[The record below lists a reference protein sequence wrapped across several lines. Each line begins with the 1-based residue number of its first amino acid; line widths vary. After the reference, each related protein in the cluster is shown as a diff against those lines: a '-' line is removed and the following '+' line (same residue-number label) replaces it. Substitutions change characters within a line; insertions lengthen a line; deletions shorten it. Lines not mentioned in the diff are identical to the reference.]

1 MSFRARARRLVAAMR
16 LAVEGP
22 PLSRLIRLLRRGRT
36 SGREYTDLCLQLG
49 LTRRAESALAHLPAS
64 ASFPSLPIR
73 LAVLKGRTDLALEQV
88 RALASRLP
96 DALVSRREV
105 DAVVSSVAPLCAETA
120 LSLIRASGRPHHAEP
135 ALLMRL
141 GDAAGSARRLDELGP
156 ALGPQRWLLWA
167 NGQASP
173 SAQLEGLNR
182 YLASHHLAPVR
193 LRDDARALSVGNIG
207 SRECANTR
215 QQPGRVS
222 VVMTC
227 FDCAPYVDVAIRSVL
242 DQTHRDLELIVV
254 DDASRDDT
262 WDRLVAAAAG
272 DSRVKAIRLRSN
284 VGTYAAKNVGLA
296 LARGDFL
303 AFQDADDWSCPERLA
318 AGLALLHRR
327 PWLQG
332 VVCEYVRLQDDGQ
345 FWSSLVWPLQ
355 RRTPNSLLFRRRVLE
370 RLGFFDEHRFGS
382 DSEYVARLQASFG
395 PRSLH
400 RLGVPL
406 IVAARRDNSLMTAP
420 STGLDRS
427 GRSQARIDFQE
438 AWTER
443 LLDRCMTGQSHHR
456 AACTGTPSLIAESRQ
471 VASSVEAR

>member
-1 MSFRARARRLVAAMR
+1 MSFRVRARRLVAAMR

-49 LTRRAESALAHLPAS
+49 LTRRAEAALARVPS
-64 ASFPSLPIR
+64 SDSFPSLAIR
-73 LAVLKGRTDLALEQV
+73 LAVLQGRTDLALEQA
-88 RALASRLP
+88 RKLATRLP

-120 LSLIRASGRPHHAEP
+120 LTVIRASGRPHHAEP
-135 ALLMRL
+135 ALLMRF
-141 GDAAGSARRLDELGP
+141 GDAAASARRLDELGP

-167 NGQASP
+167 NRQDSP
-173 SAQLEGLNR
+173 PAQLEGLNR
-182 YLASHHLAPVR
+182 YLASHRLAPVR

-207 SRECANTR
+207 SREAANAR
-215 QQPGRVS
+215 QQAGRIS

-254 DDASRDDT
+254 DDASGDDT
-262 WDRLVAAAAG
+262 WDRLVAAVAG
-272 DSRVKAIRLRSN
+272 DGRVKAIRLRSN
-284 VGTYAAKNVGLA
+284 VGTYAAKNVGLS

-318 AGLALLHRR
+318 ASLEILRRR
-327 PWLQG
+327 PWVQG

-355 RRTPNSLLFRRRVLE
+355 RRTPNSLLFRRRVLD

-382 DSEYVARLQASFG
+382 DSEYVARLQAGFG

-406 IVAARRDNSLMTAP
+406 IVAARRDNSLMTAT

-438 AWTER
+438 AWTEQ
-443 LLDRCMTGQSHHR
+443 LLDRCLTAQSHHR
-456 AACTGTPSLIAESRQ
+456 AAGAGSAALIAETRQ
-471 VASSVEAR
+471 VTP